1 MDMVVEEVDT
11 QVVVVEI
18 GMGANLEMEEEEG
31 LIIMDLTNQV

>member
-1 MDMVVEEVDT
+1 MDMVEEEVDT